1 MKLHYE
7 RRVFLLA
14 LAVGLPGVACS
25 LLLIWKPAAWVTSY
39 PRIITVVAVAAWV
52 VLAAT
57 LRRHIVFPLQTVS
70 NLIAALREGDFS
82 VRGRQTR
89 ALKPHDTLE
98 ELIREVNDLAA
109 TLHAQRLGAVEAAA
123 LLSKVMEEIGV
134 AVFTFDVDHRLKLL
148 NRGAARLLAIPSER
162 AIGETA
168 ESLGLADFLK
178 DGAPQLLDASFPG
191 GAGRW
196 EIRRSSFRQEGLPH
210 QLLVLSDIT
219 RALREEELQ
228 AWQRIVRVIGHEI
241 NNSLTPIKSISGSL
255 QSQLR
260 QQNRSPDWEE
270 DLAHGL
276 AIIGSRSE
284 SLSRF
289 MTAYARLARL
299 PQPRLQSVDIGT
311 LVRRVAGLETR
322 IAVAIK
328 SGTPVTVSVDADQ
341 IEQALINLIRNAAD
355 ASLETGGGVAIT
367 WVRLPAHVE
376 LQIED
381 EGPGLSNTSN
391 LFVPFFTTKPGG
403 SGIGL
408 VLSRQIAEAHGGS
421 LQLDNR
427 VSGRGCVA
435 QVRLPL

>member
-1 MKLHYE
+1 MILQ
-7 RRVFLLA
+7 
-14 LAVGLPGVACS
+14 
-25 LLLIWKPAAWVTSY
+25 
-39 PRIITVVAVAAWV
+39 
-52 VLAAT
+52 
-57 LRRHIVFPLQTVS
+57 RHIVFPLQTVS

-82 VRGRQTR
+82 VRGRQSRT
-89 ALKPHDTLE
+89 LQPHDTLE
-98 ELIREVNDLAA
+98 ELIREVNELAD
-109 TLHAQRLGAVEAAA
+109 TLHAQRLGALEATA
-123 LLSKVMEEIGV
+123 LLGKVMEEIDV
-134 AVFTFDVDHRLKLL
+134 AVFTFDSEHRLKLL
-148 NRGAARLLAIPSER
+148 NRSAAQLLDLPSER

-168 ESLGLADFLK
+168 ASLGLADYLK
-178 DGAPQLLDASFPG
+178 EGGPRLLDAAFPG

-196 EIRRSSFRQEGLPH
+196 EVRRSLFRQEGLPH

-255 QSQLR
+255 QSQLS
-260 QQNRSPDWEE
+260 QQNRPPDWED
-270 DLAHGL
+270 DLARGL
-276 AIIGSRSE
+276 TIIGSRSE

-299 PQPRLQSVDIGT
+299 PQPKVQSVDVGA
-311 LVRRVAGLETR
+311 LVRRVAAVETR
-322 IAVAIK
+322 I
-328 SGTPVTVSVDADQ
+328 PVTIRSGIPITVSADPDQ
-341 IEQALINLIRNAAD
+341 LEQALINLLRNATE

-376 LQIED
+376 LRIED
-381 EGPGLSNTSN
+381 EGPGFSNTSN

-421 LQLDNR
+421 LRLDNR
-427 VSGRGCVA
+427 VNGRGCVA

>member
-1 MKLHYE
+1 MKLRYE
-7 RRVFLLA
+7 WRVFLLTLAVSLPGMA
-14 LAVGLPGVACS
+14 LALFLMWIPSEWARTNALV
-25 LLLIWKPAAWVTSY
+25 
-39 PRIITVVAVAAWV
+39 ITVIVVVTWV
-52 VLAAT
+52 MLAMI

-82 VRGRQTR
+82 VRGRQSR
-89 ALKPHDTLE
+89 ILQPHDTLE
-98 ELIREVNDLAA
+98 ELIREVNELAE
-109 TLHAQRLGAVEAAA
+109 TLHAQRLGALEATA
-123 LLSKVMEEIGV
+123 LLRKVMEEIDV
-134 AVFTFDVDHRLKLL
+134 AVFTFDSDHRLKLL
-148 NRGAARLLAIPSER
+148 NRSGAHLLGIPSER
-162 AIGETA
+162 AIGATA
-168 ESLGLADFLK
+168 EALGLADYLK
-178 DGAPQLLDASFPG
+178 EGGPRLLDASFPG

-196 EIRRSSFRQEGLPH
+196 EIRRSLFREEGLPH

-255 QSQLR
+255 QSQLN
-260 QQNRSPDWEE
+260 QQNRPADWEE
-270 DLAHGL
+270 DLARGL

-299 PQPRLQSVDIGT
+299 PQPKLQSVDVGT

-322 IAVAIK
+322 IPVSIR
-328 SGTPVTVSVDADQ
+328 SGISVSVSADPDQ
-341 IEQALINLIRNAAD
+341 LEQALINLLRNAAD
-355 ASLETGGGVAIT
+355 AALETGGGVTIT

-376 LQIED
+376 LRIED
-381 EGPGLSNTSN
+381 EGPGFSNTSN
-391 LFVPFFTTKPGG
+391 LFVPFFTTKPQG

-421 LQLDNR
+421 LRLDNR
-427 VSGRGCVA
+427 VNSRGCVA